1 MVCTYNWPKVYK
13 TSVQMKYNL
22 IVVKSKKNW
31 YYVIDSYEG
40 SRIDN
45 NGKKKQKRKRRS
57 LGMTIY
63 PKPKTPIEKEHN
75 KKMKMF
81 AEEMVAKMNF
91 DYITRNHSLSNNER
105 RTELFIDYFDN
116 YIKHKGTSPSDLS
129 VYYTLRGHLIS
140 FRGDQQRIQDID
152 YAYCRDFIG
161 YLTNLKSRYN
171 QPLSSSSINSYFKKY
186 RLVWKEIVKES
197 IVGKNP
203 TDDIKIPKPIHKERV
218 YLTKDEI
225 KLLVDT
231 PLVQENLKKFFLL
244 SCFTGLRH
252 SDIKRLTWA
261 NYIEEND
268 TKYLSFIVAKTKT
281 PLKIP
286 LKKDAVKLIGEP
298 QGEDDK
304 IITGLVYSGFNNAL
318 LEKWGY
324 LAGIKKKITPHIA
337 RHTFATQFLSQT
349 KDIKSLQYILG
360 HKDIKLTQ
368 HYAKLIDEDVKDSL
382 DKMEN
387 ML

>member
-1 MVCTYNWPKVYK
+1 M
-13 TSVQMKYNL
+13 
-22 IVVKSKKNW
+22 
-31 YYVIDSYEG
+31 
-40 SRIDN
+40 
-45 NGKKKQKRKRRS
+45 
-57 LGMTIY
+57 
-63 PKPKTPIEKEHN
+63 
-75 KKMKMF
+75 
-81 AEEMVAKMNF
+81 
-91 DYITRNHSLSNNER
+91 
-105 RTELFIDYFDN
+105 
-116 YIKHKGTSPSDLS
+116 
-129 VYYTLRGHLIS
+129 
-140 FRGDQQRIQDID
+140 
-152 YAYCRDFIG
+152 
-161 YLTNLKSRYN
+161 
-171 QPLSSSSINSYFKKY
+171 
-186 RLVWKEIVKES
+186 
-197 IVGKNP
+197 
-203 TDDIKIPKPIHKERV
+203 

-286 LKKDAVKLIGEP
+286 LTKDAVKLIGEP

-337 RHTFATQFLSQT
+337 RHTFATQFLSWT

>member
-1 MVCTYNWPKVYK
+1 M
-13 TSVQMKYNL
+13 
-22 IVVKSKKNW
+22 
-31 YYVIDSYEG
+31 
-40 SRIDN
+40 
-45 NGKKKQKRKRRS
+45 
-57 LGMTIY
+57 
-63 PKPKTPIEKEHN
+63 
-75 KKMKMF
+75 
-81 AEEMVAKMNF
+81 
-91 DYITRNHSLSNNER
+91 
-105 RTELFIDYFDN
+105 
-116 YIKHKGTSPSDLS
+116 
-129 VYYTLRGHLIS
+129 
-140 FRGDQQRIQDID
+140 
-152 YAYCRDFIG
+152 
-161 YLTNLKSRYN
+161 
-171 QPLSSSSINSYFKKY
+171 SSSSINSYFKKY

>member
-1 MVCTYNWPKVYK
+1 M
-13 TSVQMKYNL
+13 
-22 IVVKSKKNW
+22 
-31 YYVIDSYEG
+31 
-40 SRIDN
+40 
-45 NGKKKQKRKRRS
+45 
-57 LGMTIY
+57 
-63 PKPKTPIEKEHN
+63 
-75 KKMKMF
+75 
-81 AEEMVAKMNF
+81 
-91 DYITRNHSLSNNER
+91 
-105 RTELFIDYFDN
+105 
-116 YIKHKGTSPSDLS
+116 
-129 VYYTLRGHLIS
+129 
-140 FRGDQQRIQDID
+140 
-152 YAYCRDFIG
+152 
-161 YLTNLKSRYN
+161 
-171 QPLSSSSINSYFKKY
+171 SSSSINSYFKKY

-286 LKKDAVKLIGEP
+286 LTKDAVKLIGEP

-324 LAGIKKKITPHIA
+324 LAGIKKRLPLTL
-337 RHTFATQFLSQT
+337 Q
-349 KDIKSLQYILG
+349 DILLPPSFYHRQKTLNHFNIF
-360 HKDIKLTQ
+360 
-368 HYAKLIDEDVKDSL
+368 
-382 DKMEN
+382 
-387 ML
+387 